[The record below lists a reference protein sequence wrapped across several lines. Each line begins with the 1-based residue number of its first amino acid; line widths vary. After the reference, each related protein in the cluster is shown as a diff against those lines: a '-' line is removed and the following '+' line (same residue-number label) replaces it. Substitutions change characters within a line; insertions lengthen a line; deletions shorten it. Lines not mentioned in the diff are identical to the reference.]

1 MATNK
6 EQVVA
11 LLKEKGYSDAAIA
24 GIIGNIDVETGGTF
38 DFQQKQK
45 KGSGYGL
52 FQFDFLKK
60 YYNKWLE
67 NNNLED
73 SAKSQVDFFH
83 DTVYGN
89 SKDIIGQGTALKV
102 QSALQQNDPE
112 LIASDV
118 SDLWLKPGKPHT
130 QRRINAALSAF
141 DSLAIPAAPTNQPVE
156 SEPQGINITEP
167 IGLPDLKNKEDIKR
181 VQKAIGVKA
190 DGVWGPK
197 SKEAW
202 KQTNDLFVTDTYR
215 QEGMQRPAPKS
226 PSFLQRAVESVIP
239 SAQAAEVVPQQPEP
253 QYATMEDLLMDR
265 GLMKNPLLFDDVDA
279 ERMWRQF

>member
-1 MATNK
+1 MATSK
-6 EQVVA
+6 EQVVS
-11 LLKEKGYSDAAIA
+11 LLREKGYSDAAIA

-38 DFQQKQK
+38 DYQQKQK

-60 YYNKWLE
+60 YYNKWLKD
-67 NNNLED
+67 NNLKD

-83 DTVYGN
+83 DTVYGD

-102 QSALQQNDPE
+102 QAALQQNDPE

-130 QRRINAALSAF
+130 QRRINSALSAF
-141 DSLAIPAAPTNQPVE
+141 NSLTTPTAAAEPTSGVNL
-156 SEPQGINITEP
+156 SGP

-226 PSFLQRAVESVIP
+226 SSFLQRAVESIIP
-239 SAQAAEVVPQQPEP
+239 SAQAAEVVPQQPAEP
-253 QYATMEDLLMDR
+253 QYATMEELLMDKD
-265 GLMKNPLLFDDVDA
+265 LMRNPLLFDDATA